1 MSGLNL
7 FGKVKTTDGQ
17 QVEITKLV
25 VYDLRQAR
33 RQNIAMLLEEE
44 RTFEDIRIMDKQT
57 LIVTEVLTE
66 AAKQLI

>member
-66 AAKQLI
+66 TAKQLI